1 MQNVVAEP
9 AVNSSRRARS
19 SNHLINLASPLLELA
34 LKMRAGVIVPS
45 NEVRPVAEDLLKQLE
60 TGGAQVGCLPQQIR
74 DVKFAL
80 VAFIDE
86 TVLSPRNNFPFRSE
100 WEREP
105 LQLMHFEEHLAG
117 MKFFEK
123 LDAMAQDVETNVDV
137 IEVYYLCLLLGFKGK
152 YNINLLE
159 EQLKQVIADVAGRLQ
174 SVGRLDANQLSPNWQ
189 ATDQPEMPR
198 DKGLPVWAKIGGIS
212 LLAVVILTYI
222 ILYVLLQREL
232 IVVR

>member
-1 MQNVVAEP
+1 
-9 AVNSSRRARS
+9 
-19 SNHLINLASPLLELA
+19 
-34 LKMRAGVIVPS
+34 
-45 NEVRPVAEDLLKQLE
+45 
-60 TGGAQVGCLPQQIR
+60 
-74 DVKFAL
+74 
-80 VAFIDE
+80 
-86 TVLSPRNNFPFRSE
+86 
-100 WEREP
+100 
-105 LQLMHFEEHLAG
+105 

>member
-1 MQNVVAEP
+1 
-9 AVNSSRRARS
+9 
-19 SNHLINLASPLLELA
+19 LLELA
-34 LKMRAGVIVPS
+34 LKMRAGVIIPS

-60 TGGAQVGCLPQQIR
+60 TGGAQLGCLPQQIR

-86 TVLSPRNNFPFRSE
+86 TVLSPRNNFPLRSE

-105 LQLMHFEEHLAG
+105 LQLVHFEEHLAG
-117 MKFFEK
+117 VKFFEK
-123 LDAMAQDVETNVDV
+123 LDAMAQDVEMSADV
-137 IEVYYLCLLLGFKGK
+137 LEVYYLCLLLGFKGK

-159 EQLKQVIADVAGRLQ
+159 EQLKQVISSVAGRLQ
-174 SVGRLDANQLSPNWQ
+174 AVGRLSANTLSPNWQ

-198 DKGLPVWAKIGGIS
+198 DKGVPLWVKISGIS
-212 LLAVVILTYI
+212 FLVVVLLTYA